1 MFLYKN
7 RKGFSSSAIIA
18 RKKLFQVLPLKLLNS
33 EMKIVAGV
41 LVLIGFWL
49 GNLVEA
55 ATVFFPLTLTWQ
67 NTSVAGNVRPVIHSN
82 FQFPGPELRI
92 NKGDNVQFAVT
103 NLCPFSV
110 TVHFHGMVLDC

>member
-1 MFLYKN
+1 
-7 RKGFSSSAIIA
+7 
-18 RKKLFQVLPLKLLNS
+18 
-33 EMKIVAGV
+33 MKIVAGV